1 MIKIFR
7 KTRQK
12 FLAENKF
19 SKYLVY
25 AIGEIILVVIGI
37 LIALQI
43 NNWNESRKDDLQL
56 QEYEQSLIGELRTD
70 LARLKALDS
79 VNSKKKKAIKN
90 YFDYYHSENPESEVL
105 LQEMNSLDISKRA
118 FYTTTYTIEDLI
130 TTGNL
135 TLFPESKRIAI
146 LKLKNVHE
154 QYSFYESSSM
164 QDVALYEQEI
174 KKNFDLVLLTGLSGK
189 EREETKSWEL
199 NPESNQL
206 RILNNSV
213 VESLKLFEF
222 QSELYQVIIK
232 ETTELLELLSKNNK
246 G

>member
-7 KTRQK
+7 KTRQRL
-12 FLAENKF
+12 LAENKF
-19 SKYLVY
+19 RKYLVY

-43 NNWNESRKDDLQL
+43 NNWNESRKNDLLLKQ
-56 QEYEQSLIGELRTD
+56 YEQSLIRELRTD
-70 LARLKALDS
+70 LIRLKSLDS
-79 VNSKKKKAIKN
+79 VNSAKKMAIQN
-90 YFDYYHSENPESEVL
+90 YFDYYNSENSETEEL
-105 LQEMNSLDISKRA
+105 LKKMNTLDVSKRA
-118 FYTTTYTIEDLI
+118 FYTTAYTIEDLI

-135 TLFPESKRIAI
+135 TLFPESKRVAI

-154 QYSFYESSSM
+154 QYSYYESSSI

-174 KKNFDLVLLTGLSGK
+174 KKNFDLVLLTGLSNK
-189 EREETKSWEL
+189 ERKETKKWKL

-213 VESLKLFEF
+213 VESSKLFEF
-222 QSELYQVIIK
+222 QSELYQIIIK
-232 ETTELLELLSKNNK
+232 ETTELLNLLSENNK